1 MLIGPLLARAL
12 LPFGPVSPDALAAW
26 SGRTTERWFDARS
39 FLLRAG
45 ERAEWCFLLLSGL
58 VREYYVDESGA
69 EHTRSFIPEG
79 SATGSLLD
87 LLSGE
92 PAVTFIQALEP
103 THVLAFRYADF
114 DALSQRFADIGVI
127 ARRNAEALYARKARR
142 EHEML
147 ALGARARH
155 ERWLAEHATL
165 DARITRRQLASYLG
179 VTPEHLS
186 RLRQPAASPGRGA
199 AAPGQRTAAAR
210 RTPSPS
216 GRAR

>member
-12 LPFGPVSPDALAAW
+12 VGFGPLSSDALAAW
-26 SGRTTERWFDARS
+26 SERTKERRFDPHS

-45 ERAEWCFLLLSGL
+45 ERAEWCFLLISGL

-79 SATGSLLD
+79 GATGSLLD

-92 PAVTFIQALEP
+92 PALTFIEALEP
-103 THVLAFRYADF
+103 THVLAFRYSDF
-114 DALSQRFADIGVI
+114 DALSQRFADIGHI

-147 ALGARARH
+147 ALGASARH
-155 ERWLAEHATL
+155 ERWLAENAAL
-165 DARITRRQLASYLG
+165 DARITRRQLASHLG

-186 RLRQPAASPGRGA
+186 RLRQQAASRQGA
-199 AAPGQRTAAAR
+199 APSSRK
-210 RTPSPS
+210 PSPA